1 MPEAWLVR
9 ALEQETKAQE
19 VEEIVH
25 PCFSVIVMTVAIALG
40 LARRVAVF
48 TLTDSYLDQVLR

>member
-19 VEEIVH
+19 VEESVH
-25 PCFSVIVMTVAIALG
+25 PCFSVNVMTVAIALG

-48 TLTDSYLDQVLR
+48 TRTDSYLDQVLR